1 MSEFVVYE
9 DSPLDEYL
17 QSIDQKET
25 TVKVTPPSLNI
36 NGHANQSISSRPDI
50 SKMWRYSMFHDAFSI
65 SLPRSEETA
74 FEEKFKYLIVTS
86 PLLNETLSVHHN
98 RHTQQQQATF
108 QASAVTTSKLG
119 LVTNLVTTL
128 AALLG
133 ADYMMHH
140 KIPVITLFLSTS
152 TSVILFYQHKRRSI
166 IRKLYQIAL
175 SRMGSFTNHCDTFDT
190 KVHRCLIT
198 IQEIELVSRGYRLS
212 TPLSPISRI
221 EQNSKSRKCVQ
232 LRNRLASVLRRAF
245 ILYEEGII
253 DLMDVIHKKNLN
265 TLYEM
270 YNVHSIASLSAMGDE
285 ISGDEGYSLDQLK
298 KLAQIM
304 HSKRREC
311 MVHFLALGVMT
322 EDHDSVHYNY
332 SDGWRLINDVLGK
345 LVEETEKFTI
355 EIVEALDAEFYKPIH
370 GFDKKSDNSK
380 IEDDRLKKF
389 VHRLSSLE
397 QQLRTMEAKI
407 YLCSEDV
414 RQLNSSSTEQVR
426 EKLLNEYMSVQ
437 KGFENMIQEWEH
449 GKDVLE
455 SFLNPVVT
463 NNTSKLEPKQEQ
475 EEQEVE
481 EEEETEGKGMILD
494 SEDVADILNL
504 PLASKASVYEAIAG
518 VVEKNG
524 REKSKMTRKERIEE
538 MRVKRTKE
546 AEDKLNRMDSQ
557 TMVHELKSVLF
568 KRVNDLDLEQEDD
581 TPPTYNE

>member
-1 MSEFVVYE
+1 MTEFIVYE
-9 DSPLDEYL
+9 DSPLAEYL
-17 QSIDQKET
+17 QSIDKAET
-25 TVKVTPPSLNI
+25 T
-36 NGHANQSISSRPDI
+36 
-50 SKMWRYSMFHDAFSI
+50 DAFSV

-86 PLLNETLSVHHN
+86 PLLNETLSIHHN
-98 RHTQQQQATF
+98 RHQQQQQPTF
-108 QASAVTTSKLG
+108 QTSATSTSTKLG
-119 LVTNLVTTL
+119 LATNLITTL
-128 AALLG
+128 AVLLG
-133 ADYMMHH
+133 AERYMMQP
-140 KIPVITLFLSTS
+140 KIPVITLFFSTS
-152 TSVILFYQHKRRSI
+152 ASIFFIYRHRRRSF
-166 IRKLYQIAL
+166 IRQLYQIAL
-175 SRMGSFTNHCDTFDT
+175 TRMGAFTNHCDTFDT

-245 ILYEEGII
+245 IIYEEGII

-270 YNVHSIASLSAMGDE
+270 YNVHSIASLSAMGDD
-285 ISGDEGYSLDQLK
+285 ISDEGYSLEQLK

-332 SDGWRLINDVLGK
+332 SEGWGIINQVLGK
-345 LVEETEKFTI
+345 LVDETEKFTLD
-355 EIVEALDAEFYKPIH
+355 IVEALDAEFYKPMH
-370 GFDKKSDNSK
+370 GFDKNNDTSK
-380 IEDDRLKKF
+380 IEDARLKKF

-414 RQLNSSSTEQVR
+414 RQLNSAESSTEVKD
-426 EKLLNEYMSVQ
+426 KLLNEYMSVQ
-437 KGFENMIQEWEH
+437 KGFENMIQEWEL
-449 GKDVLE
+449 GKTVLE
-455 SFLNPVVT
+455 SFLEPSSSST
-463 NNTSKLEPKQEQ
+463 TITEQQEKLVEQ
-475 EEQEVE
+475 QDQHEHQD
-481 EEEETEGKGMILD
+481 ETEGKGMILD

-504 PLASKASVYEAIAG
+504 PLASKASVFEAIAG

-538 MRVKRTKE
+538 MRMKRTKQS
-546 AEDKLNRMDSQ
+546 EDKLNRMDSQ
-557 TMVHELKSVLF
+557 TMVHELKNVLF
-568 KRVNDLDLEQEDD
+568 KRVNDLDLEQD
-581 TPPTYNE
+581 TPPSF